1 MRRRD
6 ESKGKIE
13 EAHKMNEKRR
23 VEQSRVEWS
32 RGKINDEK
40 EINEIRRV
48 KEGYRITIKRMRR
61 EDKTR
66 VVNRRDREWE
76 QNK

>member
-1 MRRRD
+1 MRERERQR
-6 ESKGKIE
+6 ERE
-13 EAHKMNEKRR
+13 R
-23 VEQSRVEWS
+23 
-32 RGKINDEK
+32 KINEENK
-40 EINEIRRV
+40 INEIRRV

-66 VVNRRDREWE
+66 VVNRRDREWK